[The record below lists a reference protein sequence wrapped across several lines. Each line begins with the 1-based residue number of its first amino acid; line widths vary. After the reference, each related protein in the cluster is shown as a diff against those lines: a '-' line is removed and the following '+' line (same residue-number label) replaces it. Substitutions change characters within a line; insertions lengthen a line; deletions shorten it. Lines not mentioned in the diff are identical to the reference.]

1 MNEREAAVPLQSWEP
16 PPAAHPVRCR
26 IDVLPRVDG
35 TPNTDLAVAMA
46 TAGLLTS
53 GTVLI
58 RDWEAPSAA
67 YDEAL
72 RHTWADLG
80 AYVVSSQAGLT
91 ATSRSTGGQLV
102 GGHWD
107 LSGASIAVAATI
119 AAACTVAD
127 GPSTVRGAGR
137 RTDEIAVALRE
148 LGVRVTTDGAVL
160 SIEPGRPWPGTW
172 CCDPDLGPAGLA
184 LSAIVP
190 LTLDRWDR
198 VEADT
203 PGAGR
208 LWMHALSADEY
219 LMPGSAKLPGDYVR

>member
-1 MNEREAAVPLQSWEP
+1 M
-16 PPAAHPVRCR
+16 
-26 IDVLPRVDG
+26 LPRVDG
-35 TPNTDLAVAMA
+35 TPNVDLAVAMA

-80 AYVVSSQAGLT
+80 AYVVSSRAGLT
-91 ATSRSTGGQLV
+91 ATSRSTGGHLV

-107 LSGASIAVAATI
+107 VSAVSIAAAAII
-119 AAACTVAD
+119 AVACTVAD
-127 GPSTVRGAGR
+127 GPSTIRGAGR
-137 RTDEIAVALRE
+137 RTDEIATALRD
-148 LGVRVTTDGAVL
+148 LGGRVTAEGDLL
-160 SIEPGRPWPGTW
+160 SIQPGRPWPGTW
-172 CCDPDLGPAGLA
+172 PCDPDLGPAGLT

-190 LTLDRWDR
+190 VTLSRWDR

-203 PGAGR
+203 PGASL